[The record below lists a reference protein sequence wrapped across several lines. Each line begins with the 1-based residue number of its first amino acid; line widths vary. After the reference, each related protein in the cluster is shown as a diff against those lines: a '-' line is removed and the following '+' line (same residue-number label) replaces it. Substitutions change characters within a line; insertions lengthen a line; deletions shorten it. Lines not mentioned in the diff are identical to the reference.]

1 MSFILRPSTARAT
14 FCATQII
21 KRSAHKKVNL
31 QVRLNEYVEGLGKKG
46 EVVSVRPGLM
56 RNILFPTKKASY
68 ISKDYQPEP
77 EQELN
82 DMDEILKQTNERLME
97 KEAVAL
103 KKDQEL
109 LTNLKNVYEIKFSR
123 AVIPGSENT
132 FGSVTA
138 EDIINK
144 LKEEYNVTVER
155 ATIQVKSESGR
166 IKSLGS
172 HPVSVQ
178 IGHQTVE
185 LTVQVDPTA

>member
-1 MSFILRPSTARAT
+1 
-14 FCATQII
+14 
-21 KRSAHKKVNL
+21 
-31 QVRLNEYVEGLGKKG
+31 
-46 EVVSVRPGLM
+46 M

-82 DMDEILKQTNERLME
+82 DMDEILKQTNERLMVKKKKTRKPLLSIHAWEPNRLTQE